1 MSVPIYEPTLFSS
14 EALHNPFEHYKAI
27 RDLGPVVFM
36 NKPKLRALSR
46 YDDVKN
52 ALKAS
57 DVLLSGHGLAL
68 NPVANILGRYGDKT
82 APNSDGD
89 QHRKYRM
96 QLMAP
101 LMPKELNA
109 LRPELEKM
117 MATHVKKYINKGTF
131 DGASELSSFLPVQVV
146 SKLVGIPEEGRQNI
160 MLWATSNFG
169 TIGPLSWGFFRD
181 LRRMFESQAYFR
193 GLERDQ
199 LAPDGWAA
207 RLYKSIDEGKIT
219 EKEAGQVVIGL
230 VLPALDTTIL
240 VANNML
246 VELGRHPDEWRKLKE
261 NPDLIDSTVLEA
273 LRHGGPLRWFTRK
286 VIADYEAGD
295 VKLRKG
301 QRVVLMYGSANR
313 DERKF
318 ESPNSFIVDRN
329 PKDHLGFGHGA
340 HVCIG
345 QHLARIELVA
355 LLKAMVEHVETIE
368 VDEPTP
374 FENVALYGYRDVPM
388 RLT

>member
-1 MSVPIYEPTLFSS
+1 
-14 EALHNPFEHYKAI
+14 
-27 RDLGPVVFM
+27 
-36 NKPKLRALSR
+36 
-46 YDDVKN
+46 
-52 ALKAS
+52 
-57 DVLLSGHGLAL
+57 
-68 NPVANILGRYGDKT
+68 
-82 APNSDGD
+82 
-89 QHRKYRM
+89 
-96 QLMAP
+96 MAP